1 MVRSG
6 QDAGLVLVRVKC
18 TLKSLDDKG
27 GGGGNDVDFGL
38 SVLDR
43 ELDGD
48 P

>member
-1 MVRSG
+1 MGRSG

-18 TLKSLDDKG
+18 TLKSLDDKS
-27 GGGGNDVDFGL
+27 GGGGNNIDLCL

-43 ELDGD
+43 ELDGH